1 MSARVKV
8 LEPSGILDGL
18 KGDELSREIKDA
30 VNAGT
35 EIVLIDLKDIPFM
48 DTSGLGVLISA
59 TKRVRSAGHKLFL
72 CSVNEQIKMLFDLT
86 ETDRFFEKFADQ
98 FEFKRQMEG

>member
-48 DTSGLGVLISA
+48 DTSGLG
-59 TKRVRSAGHKLFL
+59 F
-72 CSVNEQIKMLFDLT
+72 
-86 ETDRFFEKFADQ
+86 
-98 FEFKRQMEG
+98 